1 MLSRFFIDRPIFA
14 WVIAIII
21 MITGVLAVF
30 TLPVRQYPAIAPPQ
44 IGIQLNYAGASAQTV
59 QDTVVQVIEQ
69 QLNGIDNLDYIN
81 AESNAD
87 GSAAIT
93 LTFSQGTVPDT
104 AQVQVQNK
112 LQLALPLL
120 PQEVQQ
126 AGIRVNKPARNFLIV
141 LGFISSDGSMSN
153 EDLTDYVASNLQDP
167 LNRTKGVGDV
177 TIFGAQYAMRI
188 WVDPAKLNNFGLTTG
203 DVVAAIR
210 AQNVQVS
217 AGAIGGLPAS
227 PGQAI
232 NASIIGPTRF
242 STPDQFRD
250 ILLRVNADGSQ
261 VRIGDVAR
269 VSLNS
274 ESYIR
279 DTRYN
284 GKPAAG
290 VAIRLAAGQNAL
302 DTVKGIHETLDRLS
316 PFFPRGFEIVYPLD
330 TTPFVRTSIKEVVK
344 TLFEAVV
351 LVFLVM
357 YLFLQNARATL
368 IPTIAVPVVLLGTFA
383 VLAAFGFSINTL
395 TMFGMALSIGL
406 LVDDAIVVVENVER
420 VMAEEGLG
428 PREATRKSMD
438 QITGA
443 LVAIALVLA
452 AVFVP
457 MAFFG
462 GSIGVIYRQFS
473 ITLVSAMA
481 LSVLVALILT
491 PALCATILKPLPP
504 SGHVER
510 TGFFRWF
517 NRMFDAGRA
526 KHERSLSAMLRRS
539 GRSMLV
545 YGAMVLVMAFLFTKI
560 PTSFLPN
567 EDPGFM
573 YGQVQTPPGASK
585 ERTQAVLDQAQQYLT
600 NQEKDSVEGVL
611 TVVGF
616 NFAGTGQN
624 SGLLFIKLRD
634 WDQRKSASQQVGAIV
649 ERANKYFSTIKE
661 ANIIAVPPPAVLE
674 LGNTA
679 GFDLM
684 LQDRGGLG
692 HDAFLAARNQL
703 LGEAAKNPAL
713 AGVRPNGVEDA
724 PQFKLDI
731 DREKASALGLSITDV
746 NQTLQTGWAS
756 TYVNDFIDRG
766 RVKRVYVQGDTQAR
780 MQPEDLNR
788 WYVRNKDGGMVPFSA
803 FGTGEWTYGPQKL
816 VRFNGVP
823 AFQIQGAPAPGKSS
837 GEAMDAMEAIVAKLP
852 SGTGFEW
859 NGLSYEEKKSGS
871 QAPLLYALSM
881 AIVFLCLAALYES
894 WSIPATVLLV
904 VPLGVL
910 GAVVATLSRGLTNDA
925 YFQVGLLVTIG
936 LAAKSAILIVE
947 FAKENFDR
955 GMSLVE
961 SVMQATKQRL
971 RPILMTSLAF
981 MSGVFPLAIASGA
994 GSGAQHAVGTGVIGG
1009 MLAGTFLAVFF
1020 VPVFFVVILRR
1031 FKVKPVTMKV
1041 EEAAADLPFTDSDR
1055 ASLT

>member
-14 WVIAIII
+14 WVIAIIVI
-21 MITGVLAVF
+21 IAGTVAVLN
-30 TLPVRQYPAIAPPQ
+30 LPIRQYPAIAPPSV
-44 IGIQLNYAGASAQTV
+44 GINVNYPGASAQTV
-59 QDTVVQVIEQ
+59 QDTVIQVIEQ
-69 QLNGIDNLDYIN
+69 ALNGIDNLTYITSE
-81 AESNAD
+81 ANAD
-87 GSAAIT
+87 GSATIT
-93 LTFSQGTVPDT
+93 LTFAQGTVPDT

-112 LQLALPLL
+112 LQTALPLL

-126 AGIRVNKPARNFLIV
+126 SGIRVNKPARNFLV
-141 LGFISSDGSMSN
+141 VMGFISADGSLNN
-153 EDLTDYVASNLQDP
+153 EDLTDYVATNILDP
-167 LNRTKGVGDV
+167 LNRTAGVGDV
-177 TIFGAQYAMRI
+177 TLFGSQYAMRI
-188 WVDPAKLNNFGLTTG
+188 WLDPAKLNNYGLTTS

-217 AGAIGGLPAS
+217 VGAIGGLPAT

-232 NASIIGPTRF
+232 SASIIGPTRL
-242 STPDQFRD
+242 SAPEEFRD

-269 VSLNS
+269 VALNS
-274 ESYIR
+274 ESYTR
-279 DTRYN
+279 DTKYN

-302 DTVKGIHETLDRLS
+302 DTVKAIHETIDRLA
-316 PFFPRGFEIVYPLD
+316 PFFPRGLEVVYPLD
-330 TTPFVRTSIKEVVK
+330 TTPFVRTSILEVVK
-344 TLFEAVV
+344 TLAEAVV

-357 YLFLQNARATL
+357 FLFLQNARATL
-368 IPTIAVPVVLLGTFA
+368 IPTIAVPIVLMGTFGI
-383 VLAAFGFSINTL
+383 LSAFGFSINTL
-395 TMFGMALSIGL
+395 TMFGMALAIGL

-420 VMAEEGLG
+420 VMAEEGLS
-428 PREATRKSMD
+428 PRDATRKSMD

-443 LVAIALVLA
+443 LIAIALVLA

-473 ITLVSAMA
+473 ITLVSAMG

-504 SGHVER
+504 SGHVEHR
-510 TGFFRWF
+510 GFFKWF
-517 NRMFDAGRA
+517 NTKFDQGRN
-526 KHERSLSAMLRRS
+526 KHERGLAGMLARP

-545 YGAMVLVMAFLFTKI
+545 YLAIVVVMGFLFVRI
-560 PTSFLPN
+560 PTSFLPA

-585 ERTQAVLDQAQQYLT
+585 ERTWTVLDQAQEYLIDK
-600 NQEKDSVEGVL
+600 EKDAVEGVL
-611 TVVGF
+611 TVNGF
-616 NFAGTGQN
+616 NFAGPGQN

-634 WDQRKSASQQVGAIV
+634 WDERKKSELSVGALLG
-649 ERANKYFSTIKE
+649 RANKYFSSIKD
-661 ANIIAVPPPAVLE
+661 ANVIAVPPPAVLE

-684 LQDRGGLG
+684 LQNRGGLS
-692 HDAFLAARNQL
+692 HDDFLAARNQL
-703 LGEAAKNPAL
+703 LGMAAQNKRL
-713 AGVRPNGVEDA
+713 VGVRPNGVEDA

-731 DREKASALGLSITDV
+731 DREKASALGVSIADI
-746 NQTLQTGWAS
+746 NSTLQTGWAS

-766 RVKRVYVQGDTQAR
+766 RVKRVYVQGEPDSR
-780 MQPEDLNR
+780 MQPEDMNR
-788 WYVRNKDGGMVPFSA
+788 WYVRNKEGGMVPFSA

-816 VRFNGVP
+816 VRYNGVP
-823 AFQIQGAPAPGKSS
+823 AYNIQGGPAPGRSS
-837 GEAMDAMEAIVAKLP
+837 GEAMAEMEKMVAKLP
-852 SGTGFEW
+852 AGIGLEW
-859 NGLSYEEKKSGS
+859 NGLSYEEKASGS
-871 QAPLLYALSM
+871 QAPVLYALSM

-894 WSIPATVLLV
+894 WTIPATVLLV

-910 GAVVATLSRGLTNDA
+910 GAVLATLSRSLTNDA

-936 LAAKSAILIVE
+936 LAAKNAILIVE
-947 FAKENFDR
+947 FAKENFDH
-955 GMSLVE
+955 GMSLVD
-961 SVMQATKQRL
+961 SVMHATKQRL

-981 MSGVFPLAIASGA
+981 MSGVMPLALASGA
-994 GSGAQHAVGTGVIGG
+994 GSGAQNAVGTGVIGG
-1009 MLAGTFLAVFF
+1009 MLTSTLLAIFF
-1020 VPVFFVVILRR
+1020 VPVFFVVILRY

-1041 EEAAADLPFTDSDR
+1041 DEAQADVPY
-1055 ASLT
+1055 ASTP

>member
-14 WVIAIII
+14 WVIAIIV
-21 MITGVLAVF
+21 MIAGTVSVLN
-30 TLPVRQYPAIAPPQ
+30 LPIRQYPAIAPPSV
-44 IGIQLNYAGASAQTV
+44 GINVNYPGASAQTV
-59 QDTVVQVIEQ
+59 QDTVIQVIEQ
-69 QLNGIDNLDYIN
+69 ALNGIDNLTYITSEAN
-81 AESNAD
+81 SD
-87 GSAAIT
+87 GSATIT
-93 LTFSQGTVPDT
+93 LTFAQGTVPDT

-112 LQLALPLL
+112 LQTAMPLL

-126 AGIRVNKPARNFLIV
+126 SGIRVNKPARNFLV
-141 LGFISSDGSMSN
+141 VMGFISDDGSMNN
-153 EDLTDYVASNLQDP
+153 EDLADYVATNVLDP
-167 LNRTKGVGDV
+167 LNRTPGVGDV
-177 TIFGAQYAMRI
+177 TMFASQYAMRI
-188 WVDPAKLNNFGLTTG
+188 WLDPEKLNNFGVTTA

-210 AQNVQVS
+210 TQNVQVS
-217 AGAIGGLPAS
+217 VGQIGGLPAAV
-227 PGQAI
+227 GQSI
-232 NASIIGPTRF
+232 TASIIGPTRL
-242 STPDQFRD
+242 STADQFRD
-250 ILLRVNADGSQ
+250 ILLKVNADGSQ

-269 VSLNS
+269 VALNS
-274 ESYIR
+274 ESYTR
-279 DTRYN
+279 DTKYN

-302 DTVKGIHETLDRLS
+302 DTVNAIHATIDRLR
-316 PFFPRGFEIVYPLD
+316 PFFPRGFEVVYPLD
-330 TTPFVRTSIKEVVK
+330 TTPFVKTSILEVVK
-344 TLFEAVV
+344 TLVEAVV

-357 YLFLQNARATL
+357 FLFLQNARATL
-368 IPTIAVPVVLLGTFA
+368 IPTIAVPIVLLGTFGI
-383 VLAAFGFSINTL
+383 LAAFGFSINTL
-395 TMFGMALSIGL
+395 TMFGMALAIGL

-420 VMAEEGLG
+420 VMAEEGLP

-473 ITLVSAMA
+473 ITLVSAMG

-504 SGHVER
+504 SGHVEHK
-510 TGFFRWF
+510 GFFKWF
-517 NRMFDAGRA
+517 NTKFDEGRDL
-526 KHERSLSAMLRRS
+526 HERGLAAMLRRS

-545 YGAMVLVMAFLFTKI
+545 YLGIVVVMAALFTRI
-560 PTSFLPN
+560 PSSFLPA

-585 ERTQAVLDQAQQYLT
+585 ERTWAVLDQAQKYLIE
-600 NQEKDSVEGVL
+600 QEKDAVEGVL
-611 TVVGF
+611 TVNGF
-616 NFAGTGQN
+616 NFAGPGQN

-634 WDQRKSASQQVGAIV
+634 WDERKKSELSVGALLG
-649 ERANKYFSTIKE
+649 RANKYFGAIKD
-661 ANIIAVPPPAVLE
+661 ANVIAVPPPAVLE

-684 LQDRGGLG
+684 LQNRGGLS
-692 HDAFLAARNQL
+692 HDDFLAARNQL
-703 LGEAAKNPAL
+703 LGMAAQNPL
-713 AGVRPNGVEDA
+713 LVGVRPNGVEDA

-731 DREKASALGLSITDV
+731 DREKASALGVSIADI
-746 NQTLQTGWAS
+746 NSTLQTGWAS

-766 RVKRVYVQGDTQAR
+766 RVKRVYVQGEPNSR
-780 MQPEDLNR
+780 MQPDDLNR
-788 WYVRNKDGGMVPFSA
+788 WYVRNKDGAMVPFSA
-803 FGTGEWTYGPQKL
+803 FGKGEWTYGAQKL
-816 VRFNGVP
+816 VRYNGVP
-823 AFQIQGAPAPGKSS
+823 AYNIQGGPAPGRSS
-837 GEAMDAMEAIVAKLP
+837 GEAMRAMEDMIAKLP
-852 SGTGFEW
+852 AGVGLEW
-859 NGLSYEEKKSGS
+859 NGLSYEEKASGS
-871 QAPLLYALSM
+871 QAPLLYALSLI
-881 AIVFLCLAALYES
+881 IVFLCLAALYES

-910 GAVVATLSRGLTNDA
+910 GAVLATLARSLTNDA

-947 FAKENFDR
+947 FAKENFDH
-955 GMSLVE
+955 GMDLVE
-961 SVMQATKQRL
+961 AVMHATKQRL

-981 MSGVFPLAIASGA
+981 MAGVMPLAISSGA

-1009 MLAGTFLAVFF
+1009 MLASTFLAVFF

-1031 FKVKPVTMKV
+1031 FKVKPTVMKID
-1041 EEAAADLPFTDSDR
+1041 ETPADTPY
-1055 ASLT
+1055 ASTT

>member
-1 MLSRFFIDRPIFA
+1 
-14 WVIAIII
+14 
-21 MITGVLAVF
+21 
-30 TLPVRQYPAIAPPQ
+30 
-44 IGIQLNYAGASAQTV
+44 
-59 QDTVVQVIEQ
+59 
-69 QLNGIDNLDYIN
+69 
-81 AESNAD
+81 
-87 GSAAIT
+87 
-93 LTFSQGTVPDT
+93 
-104 AQVQVQNK
+104 
-112 LQLALPLL
+112 
-120 PQEVQQ
+120 
-126 AGIRVNKPARNFLIV
+126 
-141 LGFISSDGSMSN
+141 
-153 EDLTDYVASNLQDP
+153 VA
-167 LNRTKGVGDV
+167 
-177 TIFGAQYAMRI
+177 
-188 WVDPAKLNNFGLTTG
+188 
-203 DVVAAIR
+203 
-210 AQNVQVS
+210 
-217 AGAIGGLPAS
+217 
-227 PGQAI
+227 
-232 NASIIGPTRF
+232 
-242 STPDQFRD
+242 
-250 ILLRVNADGSQ
+250 
-261 VRIGDVAR
+261 
-269 VSLNS
+269 LNS

-279 DTRYN
+279 DTKYN

-316 PFFPRGFEIVYPLD
+316 PFFPRGFEVVYPLD

-368 IPTIAVPVVLLGTFA
+368 IPTIAVPVVLLGTFGI
-383 VLAAFGFSINTL
+383 LAAFGFSINTL

-473 ITLVSAMA
+473 ITLVSAMG

-504 SGHVER
+504 SGHVEHK
-510 TGFFRWF
+510 GFFKWF
-517 NRMFDAGRA
+517 NTWFDRGRE
-526 KHERSLSAMLRRS
+526 KHSRGLEAMLARS

-545 YGAMVLVMAFLFTKI
+545 FIGIVAVMAFLLTRI
-560 PTSFLPN
+560 PSSFLPN
-567 EDPGFM
+567 EDTGFM

-585 ERTQAVLDQAQQYLT
+585 ERTWAALDKAQDYLLT
-600 NQEKDSVEGVL
+600 QEKDSVEGVL
-611 TVVGF
+611 TVNGF

-624 SGLLFIKLRD
+624 SGLLFIKLKD
-634 WDQRKSASQQVGAIV
+634 WDERTKDSQSVQAILA
-649 ERANKYFSTIKE
+649 RTNKFFGSIKE

-684 LQDRGGLG
+684 LQNRGGLSRE
-692 HDAFLAARNQL
+692 AFLAARNQL
-703 LGEAAKNPAL
+703 LGEAAKDPRL

-731 DREKASALGLSITDV
+731 DREKASALGVSIADI

-756 TYVNDFIDRG
+756 TYVNDFLDRG
-766 RVKRVYVQGDTQAR
+766 RVKRVYVQGDPDSR

-788 WYVRNKDGGMVPFSA
+788 WYVRNRDGGMVPFSA
-803 FGTGEWTYGPQKL
+803 FGHGEWTYGPQKL

-823 AFQIQGAPAPGKSS
+823 AFQIQGAPAPGHSS
-837 GEAMDAMEAIVAKLP
+837 GEAMKAMEEIVAKLP
-852 SGTGFEW
+852 AGVGLEW

-871 QAPLLYALSM
+871 QAPLLYALSL

-894 WSIPATVLLV
+894 WSIPLTVLLV

-910 GAVVATLSRGLTNDA
+910 GAALATLGRGLTNDA

-936 LAAKSAILIVE
+936 LAAKNAILIVE

-955 GMSLVE
+955 GMDLVE
-961 SVMQATKQRL
+961 SVMHAAKQRL

-981 MSGVFPLAIASGA
+981 MSGVLPLAISSGA

-1009 MLAGTFLAVFF
+1009 MLTSTFLAVFF
-1020 VPVFFVVILRR
+1020 VPVFFVVVLGYFHVNR
-1031 FKVKPVTMKV
+1031 TAMKV
-1041 EEAAADLPFTDSDR
+1041 DEATADEPY
-1055 ASLT
+1055 ASTT

>member
-14 WVIAIII
+14 WVIAIIT
-21 MITGVLAVF
+21 MIAGTVSVLN
-30 TLPVRQYPAIAPPQ
+30 LPIRQYPAIAPPTV
-44 IGIQLNYAGASAQTV
+44 GISTNYPGSSAQTL
-59 QDTVVQVIEQ
+59 QDTVIQVIEQ
-69 QLNGIDNLDYIN
+69 SLNGIDNLTYVTSEAN
-81 AESNAD
+81 SD
-87 GSAAIT
+87 GSATIT
-93 LTFSQGTVPDT
+93 LTFAQGTDPDT

-112 LQLALPLL
+112 LQTALPLL

-126 AGIRVNKPARNFLIV
+126 SGIRVNKPARNFLVVMGI
-141 LGFISSDGSMSN
+141 ISADGSMSS
-153 EDLTDYVASNLQDP
+153 EDLTDYVATNILDP
-167 LNRTKGVGDV
+167 LNRTAGVGDV
-177 TIFGAQYAMRI
+177 TMFGSQYAMRI
-188 WVDPAKLNNFGLTTG
+188 WLDPAKLNNYGLTTG

-217 AGAIGGLPAS
+217 VGQIGGLPAA

-232 NASIIGPTRF
+232 TASIIGPTRF
-242 STPDQFRD
+242 SSADQFKD
-250 ILLRVNADGSQ
+250 ILLRVNPDGSQ

-274 ESYIR
+274 ESYTR
-279 DTRYN
+279 DTKYN

-302 DTVKGIHETLDRLS
+302 DTVDAIHATIDRLR
-316 PFFPRGFEIVYPLD
+316 PFFPRGLEVVYPLD
-330 TTPFVRTSIKEVVK
+330 TTPFVKTSIFEVVK
-344 TLFEAVV
+344 TLVEAVV

-357 YLFLQNARATL
+357 FLFLQNARATL
-368 IPTIAVPVVLLGTFA
+368 IPTIAVPIVLLGTFG

-395 TMFGMALSIGL
+395 TMFGMALAIGL

-420 VMAEEGLG
+420 VMAEEGLS

-443 LVAIALVLA
+443 LVAIALVLG

-473 ITLVSAMA
+473 ITLVSAMG

-504 SGHVER
+504 LSERKAGHVEHK
-510 TGFFRWF
+510 GFFKWF
-517 NRMFDAGRA
+517 NKKFDQGRDR
-526 KHERSLSAMLRRS
+526 HERGLTAMLSRPRRT
-539 GRSMLV
+539 MLV
-545 YGAMVLVMAFLFTKI
+545 YLGIVALVAVLFTRI
-560 PTSFLPN
+560 PSSFLPA
-567 EDPGFM
+567 EDPGFA

-585 ERTQAVLDQAQQYLT
+585 ERTWAVLDAAQQYL
-600 NQEKDSVEGVL
+600 NEQESDAVEGVL
-611 TVVGF
+611 TVNGF
-616 NFAGTGQN
+616 NFAGPGQN
-624 SGLLFIKLRD
+624 SGLIFIKLRD
-634 WDQRKSASQQVGAIV
+634 WDERKKSELSVGAV
-649 ERANKYFSTIKE
+649 LGRANKFFSSIKD
-661 ANIIAVPPPAVLE
+661 ANVIAIPPPAVLE

-684 LQDRGGLG
+684 LQNRGGLS

-703 LGEAAKNPAL
+703 LGMAAQDPRL
-713 AGVRPNGVEDA
+713 ANVRPNGVEDA

-731 DREKASALGLSITDV
+731 DREKASALGVSISDI

-766 RVKRVYVQGDTQAR
+766 RVKRVYVQGVPESR

-803 FGTGEWTYGPQKL
+803 IARGEWTYGPQKL

-823 AFQIQGAPAPGKSS
+823 AYQIQGAPAPGRSS
-837 GEAMDAMEAIVAKLP
+837 GEAMAAMEELVAKLP
-852 SGTGFEW
+852 AGVGLEW
-859 NGLSYEEKKSGS
+859 NGLSYEEKSSGS
-871 QAPLLYALSM
+871 QAPMLYALSL

-910 GAVVATLSRGLTNDA
+910 GAVLATLARGLTNDA

-955 GMSLVE
+955 GMGLVE
-961 SVMQATKQRL
+961 AVMHATKQRL

-981 MSGVFPLAIASGA
+981 MSGVLPLAMASGA

-1009 MLAGTFLAVFF
+1009 MLTSTFLAIFF
-1020 VPVFFVVILRR
+1020 VPVFFVVILGY
-1031 FKVKPVTMKV
+1031 FKVKPVAMKV
-1041 EEAAADLPFTDSDR
+1041 DETPADEPY
-1055 ASLT
+1055 ASTT

>member
-14 WVIAIII
+14 WVIAILV
-21 MITGVLAVF
+21 MIAGTVSVVN
-30 TLPVRQYPAIAPPQ
+30 LPIRQYPAIAPPSV
-44 IGIQLNYAGASAQTV
+44 GINVNYPGASAQTV
-59 QDTVVQVIEQ
+59 QDTVIQVIEQ
-69 QLNGIDNLDYIN
+69 ALNGIDNLTYITSEAN
-81 AESNAD
+81 SD
-87 GSAAIT
+87 GSATIT
-93 LTFSQGTVPDT
+93 LTFAQGTVPDT

-112 LQLALPLL
+112 LQTAMPLL

-126 AGIRVNKPARNFLIV
+126 SGIRVNKPARNFLV
-141 LGFISSDGSMSN
+141 VMGFISADGSMNN
-153 EDLTDYVASNLQDP
+153 EDLADYVATNVLDP
-167 LNRTKGVGDV
+167 LNRTPGVGDV
-177 TIFGAQYAMRI
+177 TMFASQYAMRI
-188 WVDPAKLNNFGLTTG
+188 WLDPAKLNNYGLTTT

-217 AGAIGGLPAS
+217 VGQIGGLPAAA
-227 PGQAI
+227 GQSI
-232 NASIIGPTRF
+232 TASIIGPTRL
-242 STPDQFRD
+242 STTDQFRD
-250 ILLRVNADGSQ
+250 ILLKVNPDGSQ

-269 VSLNS
+269 VALNS
-274 ESYIR
+274 ESYTR
-279 DTRYN
+279 DTKYN

-302 DTVKGIHETLDRLS
+302 DTVKAIHATIDRLQ
-316 PFFPRGFEIVYPLD
+316 PFFPRSFEVVYPLD
-330 TTPFVRTSIKEVVK
+330 TTPFVRTSILEVVK
-344 TLFEAVV
+344 TLVEAVV

-357 YLFLQNARATL
+357 FLFLQNARATI
-368 IPTIAVPVVLLGTFA
+368 IPTIAVPVVLLGTFGI
-383 VLAAFGFSINTL
+383 LAAFGFSINTL

-420 VMAEEGLG
+420 VMSEEGLG
-428 PREATRKSMD
+428 PREATRRSMD

-473 ITLVSAMA
+473 ITLVSAMG
-481 LSVLVALILT
+481 LSVLVALVLT

-504 SGHVER
+504 SGHVEHR
-510 TGFFRWF
+510 GFFKWF
-517 NRMFDAGRA
+517 NTKFDQGRNR
-526 KHERSLSAMLRRS
+526 HERGLAAMLRRP

-545 YGAMVLVMAFLFTKI
+545 YLAIVITMGLLFTRI
-560 PTSFLPN
+560 PSSFLPA

-573 YGQVQTPPGASK
+573 YGQVTTPPGASK
-585 ERTQAVLDQAQQYLT
+585 ERTWAALDQAQQYMT
-600 NQEKDSVEGVL
+600 NTEKDAVEGVL
-611 TVVGF
+611 TVNGF
-616 NFAGTGQN
+616 NFAGPGQN

-634 WDQRKSASQQVGAIV
+634 WDERKKAELSVGALLG
-649 ERANKYFSTIKE
+649 RANQYFGSVKD

-684 LQDRGGLG
+684 LQNRGGLS
-692 HDAFLAARNQL
+692 HDDFLAARNQL
-703 LGEAAKNPAL
+703 LGMAAQNPVL

-731 DREKASALGLSITDV
+731 DREKASALGVSIADI
-746 NQTLQTGWAS
+746 NSTLQTGWAS

-766 RVKRVYVQGDTQAR
+766 RVKRVYVQGEPGSR
-780 MQPEDLNR
+780 MQPDDLNR
-788 WYVRNKDGGMVPFSA
+788 WYVRNKDGAMVPFSA
-803 FGTGEWTYGPQKL
+803 FGKGEWTYGPQKL

-823 AFQIQGAPAPGKSS
+823 AYQIQGGPAPGRSS
-837 GEAMDAMEAIVAKLP
+837 GEAMRAMEDLVAKLP
-852 SGTGFEW
+852 AGVGLEW
-859 NGLSYEEKKSGS
+859 NGLSYEEKASGS

-894 WSIPATVLLV
+894 WSIPSTVLLV

-910 GAVVATLSRGLTNDA
+910 GAVLATLARSLTNDA

-947 FAKENFDR
+947 FAKENFDH
-955 GMSLVE
+955 GQDLVE
-961 SVMQATKQRL
+961 SVMHATKQRL

-981 MSGVFPLAIASGA
+981 MAGVMPLAISSGA

-1009 MLAGTFLAVFF
+1009 MLASTFLAVFF

-1041 EEAAADLPFTDSDR
+1041 EEAAADLPFTDSDS

>member
-21 MITGVLAVF
+21 MIAGGVSVLG
-30 TLPVRQYPAIAPPQ
+30 LPVRQYPAIAPPT
-44 IGIQLNYAGASAQTV
+44 IGINVSYPGASAQTV
-59 QDTVVQVIEQ
+59 QDTVIQVIEQ
-69 QLNGIDNLDYIN
+69 QLNGIDNLTYMNSDAN
-81 AESNAD
+81 SD
-87 GSAAIT
+87 GTAVIT
-93 LTFSQGTVPDT
+93 LTFSQGTVPDV

-112 LQLALPLL
+112 LQTALPLL

-126 AGIRVNKPARNFLIV
+126 SGVKVNKPARNFLV
-141 LGFISSDGSMSN
+141 VMGFISTNNSMSN
-153 EDLTDYVASNLQDP
+153 EDLTDYVATNLLDP
-167 LNRTKGVGDV
+167 LNRTQGVGDV

-188 WVDPAKLNNFGLTTG
+188 WLDPAKLNNYGLATG
-203 DVVAAIR
+203 DVVKAIR

-217 AGAIGGLPAS
+217 AGSIGGLPAA

-232 NASIIGPTRF
+232 NASIIGPTRL

-250 ILLRVNADGSQ
+250 ILLRVNSDGSQ

-279 DTRYN
+279 DTKYN

-302 DTVKGIHETLDRLS
+302 DTMEAIHQTIDRLS
-316 PFFPRGFEIVYPLD
+316 PFFPRGLEVVYPLD
-330 TTPFVRTSIKEVVK
+330 TTPFVRTSILEVVK
-344 TLFEAVV
+344 TLGEAVV

-357 YLFLQNARATL
+357 FLFLQNARATL
-368 IPTIAVPVVLLGTFA
+368 IPTIAVPVVLLGTFG

-395 TMFGMALSIGL
+395 TMFGMALAIGL

-420 VMAEEGLG
+420 VMAEEGLS

-443 LVAIALVLA
+443 LVAIALVLG

-473 ITLVSAMA
+473 ITLVSAMS

-504 SGHVER
+504 GGHVVHR
-510 TGFFRWF
+510 GFFAWF
-517 NRMFDAGRA
+517 NRVFDKGRHN
-526 KHERSLSAMLRRS
+526 HERGLNAMLGRP
-539 GRSMLV
+539 GRSML
-545 YGAMVLVMAFLFTKI
+545 AFLAIVLVAGLLFSRI
-560 PTSFLPN
+560 PASFLPP
-567 EDPGFM
+567 EDPGFA
-573 YGQVQTPPGASK
+573 YAQVQTPPGASK
-585 ERTQAVLDQAQQYLT
+585 ERTWAALDKAQEYLT
-600 NQEKDSVEGVL
+600 NEEKGVVEGVL
-611 TVVGF
+611 TVNGF

-624 SGLLFIKLRD
+624 SGLLFIKLRN
-634 WDQRKSASQQVGAIV
+634 WDERKKKELSMPAFLA
-649 ERANKYFSTIKE
+649 RANKFFGSIKE
-661 ANIIAVPPPAVLE
+661 ANVIAVPPPAVLE

-703 LGEAAKNPAL
+703 LADAAKSPVL
-713 AGVRPNGVEDA
+713 ANVRPNGVEDA

-731 DREKASALGLSITDV
+731 DREKASALGLSIADV
-746 NQTLQTGWAS
+746 NETLATGWAS
-756 TYVNDFIDRG
+756 TYANDFLDRG
-766 RVKRVYVQGDTQAR
+766 RVKRVYVQGDPQSR
-780 MQPEDLNR
+780 MQPDDLNR
-788 WYVRNKDGGMVPFSA
+788 WYVRNAQGGMVPFSA
-803 FGTGEWTYGPQKL
+803 FGRGEWIYGPQKL
-816 VRFNGVP
+816 SRFNGVP
-823 AFQIQGAPAPGKSS
+823 AYQIQGAPAPGHSS
-837 GEAMDAMEAIVAKLP
+837 GEAMDEMEALVAKLP
-852 SGTGFEW
+852 AGVGLEW
-859 NGLSYEEKKSGS
+859 NGLSYEEKASGS
-871 QAPLLYALSM
+871 QAPLLYALSL

-910 GAVVATLSRGLTNDA
+910 GAVIATLARGLTNDA
-925 YFQVGLLVTIG
+925 YFQVGLLVTVG
-936 LAAKSAILIVE
+936 LSAKSAILIVE
-947 FAKENFDR
+947 FAKENFDS
-955 GMSLVE
+955 GMGLVE
-961 SVMQATKQRL
+961 SVVHAAKQRV
-971 RPILMTSLAF
+971 RPIIMTSLAF
-981 MSGVFPLAIASGA
+981 MSGVLPLALASGA
-994 GSGAQHAVGTGVIGG
+994 GSGAQNAVGTGVIGG

-1020 VPVFFVVILRR
+1020 VPVFFVVILRY

-1041 EEAAADLPFTDSDR
+1041 DEIPADAPY
-1055 ASLT
+1055 AGPA